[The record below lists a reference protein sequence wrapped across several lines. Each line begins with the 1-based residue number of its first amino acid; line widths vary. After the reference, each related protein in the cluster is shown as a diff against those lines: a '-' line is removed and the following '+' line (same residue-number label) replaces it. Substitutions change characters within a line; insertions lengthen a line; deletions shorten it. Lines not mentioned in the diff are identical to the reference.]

1 MFELV
6 YYSIANPDFT
16 EPDMLH
22 MLEHARKSNAEKEIT
37 GCLLYHKGVF
47 VQLLEGERQRVESLY
62 ERIASDNRH
71 NHVTLLAADR
81 KGKRHFS
88 TWNMAFVPL
97 NENEASALA
106 RQIGSQSPDAPLHLL
121 KQPDASH
128 VQWVFHTFS
137 RELLAS

>member
-1 MFELV
+1 MYELV

-22 MLEHARKSNAEKEIT
+22 MLEHARKSNAEQGIT

-62 ERIASDNRH
+62 ERIASDKRH

-81 KGKRHFS
+81 KENRHFS
-88 TWNMAFVPL
+88 SWNMAFVPL
-97 NENEASALA
+97 SEDEASALA
-106 RQIGSQSPDAPLHLL
+106 RHMYSQHADAPLHLL